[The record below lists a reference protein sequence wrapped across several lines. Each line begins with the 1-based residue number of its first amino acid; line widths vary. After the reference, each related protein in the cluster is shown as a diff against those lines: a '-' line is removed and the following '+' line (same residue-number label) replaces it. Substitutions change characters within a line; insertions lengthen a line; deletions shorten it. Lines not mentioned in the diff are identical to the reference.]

1 MDFLRL
7 LPSGE
12 YPVVVIDEY
21 SRLPEVEIITSTFA
35 KSTIPKLNAIFARRG
50 IPDVLKSGNGPPP
63 PLMAWSSRTL
73 LSIWVFTTAKSRRLA
88 NGKWRS
94 GTFHEDTREMRENRH
109 H

>member
-63 PLMAWSSRTL
+63 P
-73 LSIWVFTTAKSRRLA
+73 F
-88 NGKWRS
+88 NGMEFKNFAEYLGFHHRKVTPS
-94 GTFHEDTREMRENRH
+94 G
-109 H
+109 